1 VRAPRSGGLSL
12 RRHRDIEARVE
23 AGPMFKT
30 KGRSIGELFER
41 NKRDLLDCLTRRVG
55 SENAFDLLQETF
67 VRMLRRR
74 EVEPILDEDAYLR
87 TTAINLALDFSR
99 HAKSMARHVA
109 PGDIPADIAEIG
121 LDPSQICELNDT
133 IRLLWDAVKNLP
145 PRCREV
151 FILRRFH
158 DLSPDEIA
166 QRLGISRNMVEK
178 HLRLALERCH
188 AALD

>member
-1 VRAPRSGGLSL
+1 
-12 RRHRDIEARVE
+12 
-23 AGPMFKT
+23 MFRT

-55 SENAFDLLQETF
+55 PEDAFDLLQETF

-74 EVEPILDEDAYLR
+74 EAGPIVDEDAYLR
-87 TTAINLALDFSR
+87 TTAINLARDFSR
-99 HAKSMARHVA
+99 HTKSVAKHIA
-109 PGDIPADIAEIG
+109 PGDIPADIAEAG
-121 LDPSQICELNDT
+121 LNPSQICEVKETVRSLY
-133 IRLLWDAVKNLP
+133 AAMKNLP

-188 AALD
+188 AALE

>member
-1 VRAPRSGGLSL
+1 
-12 RRHRDIEARVE
+12 
-23 AGPMFKT
+23 MFRT
-30 KGRSIGELFER
+30 NGRSIGELFER

-55 SENAFDLLQETF
+55 YEDAFDLLQETF

-74 EVEPILDEDAYLR
+74 EVGPIADEDAYLR
-87 TTAINLALDFSR
+87 TTAINLARDFSR
-99 HAKSMARHVA
+99 HSKTMAKHVA
-109 PGDIPADIAEIG
+109 PGDIPAEIAETG
-121 LDPSQICELNDT
+121 LDPSQVCEAKEGA
-133 IRLLWDAVKNLP
+133 RLLYAAMKGLP
-145 PRCREV
+145 PKCREV

-166 QRLGISRNMVEK
+166 QRLGISRNMVLK

>member
-1 VRAPRSGGLSL
+1 MP
-12 RRHRDIEARVE
+12 E
-23 AGPMFKT
+23 T
-30 KGRSIGELFER
+30 KFFRELFLR

-55 SENAFDLLQETF
+55 PEDAFDLLQETF

-74 EVEPILDEDAYLR
+74 ETGPILDEDAYLR
-87 TTAINLALDFSR
+87 TTALNLARDFSR
-99 HAKSMARHVA
+99 HAKSVAKHVA
-109 PGDIPADIAEIG
+109 PGDIPGDIAETG
-121 LDPSQICELNDT
+121 LDPSQICEAQDSV
-133 IRLLWDAVKNLP
+133 RLLYAAMKDLP

-166 QRLGISRNMVEK
+166 RRLGISRNMVEK

>member
-1 VRAPRSGGLSL
+1 
-12 RRHRDIEARVE
+12 
-23 AGPMFKT
+23 MFKT
-30 KGRSIGELFER
+30 KGRSLGELFER

-55 SENAFDLLQETF
+55 PEDAFDLLQETF

-74 EVEPILDEDAYLR
+74 QTKPIDDEDAYLR
-87 TTAINLALDFSR
+87 TTAINLARDHSR
-99 HAKSMARHVA
+99 HAKSVSRHVA
-109 PGDIPADIAEIG
+109 PGDIPADVAEAG
-121 LDPSQICELNDT
+121 LDPAQACEMRDDLR
-133 IRLLWDAVKNLP
+133 RLYMAMRSLP

-158 DLSPDEIA
+158 DLTPHEIA
-166 QRLGISRNMVEK
+166 GRLGISRNMVEK